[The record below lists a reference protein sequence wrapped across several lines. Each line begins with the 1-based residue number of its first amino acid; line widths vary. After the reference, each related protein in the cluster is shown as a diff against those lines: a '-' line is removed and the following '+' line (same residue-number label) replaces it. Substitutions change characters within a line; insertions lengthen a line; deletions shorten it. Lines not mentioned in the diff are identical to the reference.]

1 MPADAKTLLE
11 EALQLPAATRAE
23 LATKLIESLD
33 DEVDDDA
40 KELWQAEIERRVK
53 EIEAGTAKTVPWEE
67 VRRQLRARE
76 RGNLGLREKLA
87 AADLAVA
94 DGRTLSVEDVC
105 AQAAEWRR
113 R

>member
-1 MPADAKTLLE
+1 MPADAKTLLD
-11 EALQLPAATRAE
+11 EALQLPAAARAE

-33 DEVDDDA
+33 AELDDSA
-40 KELWQAEIERRVK
+40 EELWQAEIERRLK
-53 EIEAGTAKTVPWEE
+53 EIDAGTAKTLPWEE
-67 VRRQLRARE
+67 VRRQLLAHNRD
-76 RGNLGLREKLA
+76 NLDLREKLA

-105 AQAAEWRR
+105 AQTAEWRR